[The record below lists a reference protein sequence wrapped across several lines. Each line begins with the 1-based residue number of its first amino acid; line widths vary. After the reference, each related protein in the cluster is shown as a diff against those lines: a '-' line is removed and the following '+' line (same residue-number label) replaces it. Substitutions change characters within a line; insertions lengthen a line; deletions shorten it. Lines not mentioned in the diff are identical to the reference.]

1 MTTQIGSDINN
12 PGASIGARGSIE
24 IPKAYFN
31 AIIEDIIIN
40 EKNGEVLKY
49 KNDGSNIGEALV
61 RIMPDDWGLSK
72 DKLKPAY
79 PFEMYV
85 QEFPVVGEQVLV
97 FAAFGTLFY
106 TKTLNTTRKLTE
118 NISNI
123 IPLTFGP
130 QNQGRAES
138 RDSRELSKQGVVTN
152 YTSTTGNVITGNL
165 PINFN
170 VRPLRSN
177 IGDVI
182 VSGRFGNFI
191 RMGSSIFIDPTTEL
205 PEPNILL
212 TAGMWDTPR
221 QLSTGNKI
229 TPYSLAYEN
238 INKDKSSIWMIANQ
252 KVPFVGATAL
262 STKQKKCHL
271 LSSEDR
277 TITYDGAQIFINSD
291 RVILN
296 SKLNEIA
303 LFSNNEINLSSL
315 KCITLDTEQTV
326 HIRAFRN
333 INIKADDTLS
343 LEAKQIGI
351 ISSEDLA
358 YKTSGNYTITG
369 KNIFI
374 GRNGDTSQPMVLGGQ
389 LAGWLQKLMTVILRP
404 GFLLSAT
411 GPVTINPASLPD
423 LIALQNGLGTSVLP
437 QLAVFNSR
445 NNFTSET
452 NSV

>member
-1 MTTQIGSDINN
+1 MFGFDINN
-12 PGASIGARGSIE
+12 PGASTGARGSVE
-24 IPKAYFN
+24 IPSAYFDG
-31 AIIEDIIIN
+31 IIEDIIVN
-40 EKNGEVLKY
+40 ENNGEILKY

-61 RIMPDDWGLSK
+61 RILPDDWGLEK
-72 DKLKPAY
+72 RKLKPAY
-79 PFEMYV
+79 PLDMNM
-85 QEFPVVGEQVLV
+85 QEFPLVGEQVLILK
-97 FAAFGTLFY
+97 AFGTMFY
-106 TKTLNTTRKLTE
+106 TPKLSTKRKLTE
-118 NISNI
+118 NISNVL
-123 IPLTFGP
+123 PGMFGP
-130 QNQGRAES
+130 SNSNAVQNQ
-138 RDSRELSKQGVVTN
+138 DVRELSKQGI
-152 YTSTTGNVITGNL
+152 SPDQSITTGNITTGNFKR
-165 PINFN
+165 NFN

-177 IGDVI
+177 IGDKI
-182 VSGRFGNFI
+182 ISGRYGNFI
-191 RMGSSIFIDPTTEL
+191 RMGSSLFIDPTKEL

-212 TAGMWDTPR
+212 TAGAWTTPK
-221 QLSTGNKI
+221 QISTGNKI

-238 INKDKSSIWMIANQ
+238 INNDKSSIWMVANQ
-252 KVPFVGATAL
+252 KIPFVGATAL
-262 STKQKKCHL
+262 SEKKKKCHV

-277 TITYDGAQIFINSD
+277 TINYDGAQIFINSD

-333 INIKADDTLS
+333 INIKADDTVTI
-343 LEAKQIGI
+343 EGKQIAI

-374 GRNGDTSQPMVLGGQ
+374 GRHGDTSEPMVLGSS
-389 LAGWLQKLMTVILRP
+389 LAGWLLKLLTLITTP
-404 GFLLSAT
+404 GFILTVT
-411 GPVTINPASLPD
+411 GPATINPAFGLQ
-423 LIALQNGLGTSVLP
+423 LTALLNGLGPGGITS
-437 QLAVFNSR
+437 LASFNSR